1 MHRDSPPTPK
11 PANKV
16 TIVLG
21 DFANTTGDPA
31 FDGTLRQMLAV
42 ELGKS
47 PYLSVLPDARMSE
60 TLRLMVRPPDA
71 KLTPDVAAE
80 ICERTGSAAVVEGS
94 IASLGSEYVLSLR
107 ARNCRTGDILDE
119 EQAPAAKKEDVFKA
133 LGQMA
138 NRFGTRAGESLPSVE
153 KEPSLPAEV
162 TTPSLEAWR
171 SYSAA
176 MKALQRR
183 AQISWKSISLLKRAI
198 EIDPKF
204 AMAYAYL
211 GRQYADLGES
221 ELGAQNIAKAY
232 ELRDRRQRSGELFH
246 HFQLPPA
253 GNQKPGTGA
262 ADPGIVGAKVPRR
275 SDAPRIFVGLHV
287 AGVGSLRQSRGR
299 RSKGDRTRSGFR
311 HRLRKCG
318 FCLSST

>member
-1 MHRDSPPTPK
+1 MRRDSPPKPR

-21 DFANTTGDPA
+21 DFANTTGDPV
-31 FDGTLRQMLAV
+31 FDGTLRQMMAV

-60 TLRLMVRPPDA
+60 TLRLMVRAPDA
-71 KLTPDVAAE
+71 KLTPDVASE

-94 IASLGSEYVLSLR
+94 IARLGSQYVLGLR

-176 MKALQRR
+176 MKAVPGAEHSQR
-183 AQISWKSISLLKRAI
+183 
-198 EIDPKF
+198 
-204 AMAYAYL
+204 
-211 GRQYADLGES
+211 
-221 ELGAQNIAKAY
+221 
-232 ELRDRRQRSGELFH
+232 
-246 HFQLPPA
+246 
-253 GNQKPGTGA
+253 KP
-262 ADPGIVGAKVPRR
+262 
-275 SDAPRIFVGLHV
+275 SH
-287 AGVGSLRQSRGR
+287 S
-299 RSKGDRTRSGFR
+299 
-311 HRLRKCG
+311 
-318 FCLSST
+318 

>member
-1 MHRDSPPTPK
+1 MPRAIRSSMARCARYWRWNLGNRPTS
-11 PANKV
+11 A
-16 TIVLG
+16 L
-21 DFANTTGDPA
+21 
-31 FDGTLRQMLAV
+31 
-42 ELGKS
+42 
-47 PYLSVLPDARMSE
+47 LSDARMSQ

-94 IASLGSEYVLSLR
+94 ITSLGSEYMLGLR
-107 ARNCRTGDILDE
+107 ARNCRTGDVLDE

-138 NRFGTRAGESLPSVE
+138 NRFRTRAGESLPRVE
-153 KEPSLPAEV
+153 KEPSLPAEA

-176 MKALQRR
+176 MKAQQRR
-183 AQISWKSISLLKRAI
+183 AQTAEVISLLKRAI

-211 GRQYADLGES
+211 GRHYASLGES

-232 ELRDRRQRSGELFH
+232 ELRDRVSDQENYFITFNYHRQVTRNLELARQTLESWAQKYPRGSG
-246 HFQLPPA
+246 
-253 GNQKPGTGA
+253 
-262 ADPGIVGAKVPRR
+262 
-275 SDAPRIFVGLHV
+275 APRIFGGLHD

-299 RSKGDRTRSGFR
+299 RSKGDRTRSGLL

-318 FCLSST
+318 FCLHLPEPPVRSRGSAS